1 MTYDN
6 LNNPFS
12 NCRNPVYGERFVGR
26 YETIRSIKQR
36 VLNPSG
42 GSLAIVGSPR
52 IGKTSLANHVFIDPQ
67 DSLIEKKFLTFK
79 INLSAFRNSNHLDL
93 LRELVN
99 QTLETFNNT
108 NSQDERLKSIGKN
121 LRTKDDRWIEFQSKV
136 EKFFKGV
143 KRAGWSVVAVIDEF
157 DNARQIFRDGDGIGF
172 AALRILAEN
181 PKKYGINLVTIS
193 RLPLHII
200 AEECSKDVSSFDG
213 IFQTKY
219 LQCFSFDEL
228 SELLDKLKIIGLE
241 VNPELVDFVWKNT
254 GGHPYLASVLAD
266 ELAQS
271 WLNNHQYNLE
281 EALRN
286 SSSEFRKYYNQSI
299 ELLKKDGNL
308 DQMLL
313 QTIFGPVTKET
324 ILKAGEMERYCG
336 LIKRHENGH
345 YIAFSSDFEDY
356 LNNLDRSRGL
366 WNFWHETQEKLRKL
380 VDDLML
386 EKYCSHDWIFQLEK
400 EDVKFKNEVFD
411 KCRNLQIHEGSRL
424 GSSASVHLLDFTN
437 MDDLW
442 QIIDQHW
449 NLFQPILGKNTGY
462 WNLRLQFLST
472 VRRPMAYNSPNKVFA
487 DHELEKAKKYCQE
500 ILALFSQS
508 FDSKD
513 FKESEQSSSSNYTTI
528 GEYHHHDYGDSNH
541 MSKIDARGSK
551 FGGGL
556 AGKDQK
562 GGTLYD
568 YSTTSES
575 KQTLAEA
582 AQEIQQLLEQ
592 LSQTYPTQTFPQKA
606 AVAVEA
612 VKEIENNPT
621 LKERIRNAIKAM
633 GVQAFMEAI
642 DHPVANILREGIEA
656 FKEPN
661 DY

>member
-1 MTYDN
+1 MTCDN

-26 YETIRSIKQR
+26 HEIIRSIKQR

-93 LRELVN
+93 LRELVK

-228 SELLDKLKIIGLE
+228 SELLDKLEIIGLE
-241 VNPELVDFVWKNT
+241 VNPELVDFVWENT
-254 GGHPYLASVLAD
+254 GGHPCLASVLASY
-266 ELAQS
+266 LAQS
-271 WLNNHQYNLE
+271 WLDNHQYNLE

-324 ILKAGEMERYCG
+324 ILKAEEKAEEMERYCG
-336 LIKRHENGH
+336 LIKRHKNGH
-345 YIAFSSDFEDY
+345 YIAFSSHFENY
-356 LNNLDRSRGL
+356 LRTVDRPTDL
-366 WNFWHETQEKLRKL
+366 WSFLNETQRKLRKL
-380 VDDLML
+380 VNTVMTEKYHTTDWIPLL
-386 EKYCSHDWIFQLEK
+386 EKRE
-400 EDVKFKNEVFD
+400 
-411 KCRNLQIHEGSRL
+411 LQTRKGKRL
-424 GSSASVHLLDFTN
+424 DLTN
-437 MDDLW
+437 MGDLW
-442 QIIDQHW
+442 EIISRHW
-449 NLFQPILGKNTGY
+449 NLFEEILGKDKDKGY
-462 WNLRLQFLST
+462 WHFCLDFLST
-472 VRRPMAYNSPNKVFA
+472 VRSPMEYNYSNEFLA
-487 DHELEKAKKYCQE
+487 DDKLKDAKEYCQE
-500 ILALFSQS
+500 ILDLLSQS
-508 FDSKD
+508 SGGKDSKV
-513 FKESEQSSSSNYTTI
+513 SEQSSPQNVIIKAGKYYQN
-528 GEYHHHDYGDSNH
+528 GDY
-541 MSKIDARGSK
+541 MSKEKSTIDARSSK

-556 AGKDQK
+556 AGENQR
-562 GGTLYD
+562 GGTLND

-575 KQTLAEA
+575 KQTLAKA

-656 FKEPN
+656 FKEPS
-661 DY
+661 DD

>member
-1 MTYDN
+1 MTCDN

-26 YETIRSIKQR
+26 HEIIRSIKQR

-79 INLSAFRNSNHLDL
+79 IDLSTFSNHL
-93 LRELVN
+93 ELFQKLVME
-99 QTLETFNNT
+99 TLDTLNDT
-108 NSQDERLKSIGKN
+108 NSQDEKLESIGEDLLTQN
-121 LRTKDDRWIEFQSKV
+121 APEIVIQHQVYR
-136 EKFFKGV
+136 FFKGI

-157 DNARQIFRDGDGIGF
+157 DQARQIFKDGIGF
-172 AALRILAEN
+172 EALRTLAYE
-181 PKKYGINLVTIS
+181 PKYGVNLVTTS
-193 RLPLHII
+193 RRPLHII
-200 AEECSKDVSSFDG
+200 TEQCNKDVSNFDN

-228 SELLDKLKIIGLE
+228 TELLNKLERIGLK
-241 VNPELVDFVWKNT
+241 VNPELVDFVWDNT
-254 GGHPYLASVLAD
+254 GGHPYLASVLASD
-266 ELAQS
+266 LAQS
-271 WLNNHQYNLE
+271 WLNNHQYNLDD
-281 EALRN
+281 ALTN
-286 SSSEFRKYYNQSI
+286 SRDEFLKHYDKSI
-299 ELLKKDGNL
+299 KLLKEDGNL

-313 QTIFGPVTKET
+313 QTIFGPVTEKT
-324 ILKAGEMERYCG
+324 ISKAGGLEKYG
-336 LIKRHENGH
+336 LIKQHKNGC
-345 YIAFSSDFEDY
+345 YMAFSSHFEDY
-356 LNNLDRSRGL
+356 LRSVDRSTDL
-366 WNFWHETQEKLRKL
+366 WNFWDETQRKLRKL
-380 VDDLML
+380 VDELMT
-386 EKYCSHDWIFQLEK
+386 EKYGNLDWIPLLEK
-400 EDVKFKNEVFD
+400 EDIKFKYEVFD
-411 KCRNLQIHEGSRL
+411 KCRKLQTREGKRLDSRAFV
-424 GSSASVHLLDFTN
+424 SLLDFTN
-437 MDDLW
+437 MNDLW
-442 QIIDQHW
+442 KIIDQHW
-449 NLFQPILGKNTGY
+449 NLFQPILGKNKGY
-462 WNLRLQFLST
+462 WKLRLELLST
-472 VRRPMAYNSPNKVFA
+472 IRSPMAYQRSNTVFTEY
-487 DHELEKAKKYCQE
+487 ELEEVKEHCE
-500 ILALFSQS
+500 DILNLLSKS

-592 LSQTYPTQTFPQKA
+592 LSQTYPTQTLTQKA
-606 AVAVEA
+606 VVAEEA

-621 LKERIRNAIKAM
+621 LKERIRSAIKAM

-656 FKEPN
+656 FKEPS
-661 DY
+661 DD

>member
-6 LNNPFS
+6 LDNPFR
-12 NCRNPVYGERFVGR
+12 NYGNPVYGKDFVGR
-26 YETIRSIKQR
+26 HEIIRSITQR
-36 VLNPSG
+36 VLNHSG

-52 IGKTSLANHVFIDPQ
+52 IGKTSLAYHVFIDPQ
-67 DSLIEKKFLTFK
+67 DALIEKKFLTFK
-79 INLSAFRNSNHLDL
+79 IDLSTFSNHL
-93 LRELVN
+93 ELFLKLVME
-99 QTLETFNNT
+99 TLETLNDT
-108 NSQDERLKSIGKN
+108 NSQDEKLESIGKDLLTQN
-121 LRTKDDRWIEFQSKV
+121 APEIVIQHQVYR
-136 EKFFKGV
+136 FFKGV

-157 DNARQIFRDGDGIGF
+157 DQARQIFKDGMGF
-172 AALRILAEN
+172 EALRTLAYE
-181 PKKYGINLVTIS
+181 PKYGVNLVTTS
-193 RLPLHII
+193 RRPLHII
-200 AEECSKDVSSFDG
+200 TEQCNKDVSNFDN

-228 SELLDKLKIIGLE
+228 TELLNKLERIGLK
-241 VNPELVDFVWKNT
+241 VNPELVDFVWDNT
-254 GGHPYLASVLAD
+254 GGHPYLASVLAFD
-266 ELAQS
+266 LAQS
-271 WLNNHQYNLE
+271 WLDNHQYNLDD
-281 EALRN
+281 ALTN
-286 SSSEFRKYYNQSI
+286 SRDEFLKHYDKSI
-299 ELLKKDGNL
+299 KLLKEDGNL

-313 QTIFGPVTKET
+313 QTIFGPVTQET
-324 ILKAGEMERYCG
+324 ILKAGGLEKYG
-336 LIKRHENGH
+336 LIKQHKNGD
-345 YIAFSSDFEDY
+345 YMAFSSHFEDY
-356 LNNLDRSRGL
+356 LRSVDRSTDL
-366 WNFWHETQEKLRKL
+366 WNFWDETQRKLRKL
-380 VDDLML
+380 VDELMA
-386 EKYCSHDWIFQLEK
+386 EKYGNLDWIPLLEK
-400 EDVKFKNEVFD
+400 EDIKFKYEVFD
-411 KCRNLQIHEGSRL
+411 KCRELQTREGKRLDSRAFV
-424 GSSASVHLLDFTN
+424 SLLDFTN
-437 MDDLW
+437 MNDLW
-442 QIIDQHW
+442 KIIDQHW
-449 NLFQPILGKNTGY
+449 NLFQPILGKEKDY
-462 WNLRLQFLST
+462 WKLCFELLST
-472 VRRPMAYNSPNKVFA
+472 VRSPMAYKSPNKVFA
-487 DHELEKAKKYCQE
+487 DYELEKAKEYCQE
-500 ILALFSQS
+500 ILPLLSKS

-656 FKEPN
+656 FKEPS
-661 DY
+661 DD

>member
-67 DSLIEKKFLTFK
+67 DSLIEKKFLSFK

-93 LRELVN
+93 LRELVK

-213 IFQTKY
+213 IFQTRY
-219 LQCFSFDEL
+219 LQWLRIDEL
-228 SELLDKLKIIGLE
+228 IKLLDKLKIIGLE

-500 ILALFSQS
+500 ILALFSKS
-508 FDSKD
+508 SRPIDPDS
-513 FKESEQSSSSNYTTI
+513 ET
-528 GEYHHHDYGDSNH
+528 
-541 MSKIDARGSK
+541 SKSDIVVNINNQVQAMG
-551 FGGGL
+551 
-556 AGKDQK
+556 Q
-562 GGTLYD
+562 
-568 YSTTSES
+568 SES
-575 KQTLAEA
+575 KGDTYKQSGNFGIGHMSGGNIQGGAKVAAKINEAEQQNIAKA

-592 LSQTYPTQTFPQKA
+592 LSQTYPTQTLTQK
-606 AVAVEA
+606 
-612 VKEIENNPT
+612 
-621 LKERIRNAIKAM
+621 R
-633 GVQAFMEAI
+633 
-642 DHPVANILREGIEA
+642 
-656 FKEPN
+656 
-661 DY
+661 